1 MDVGTDLQAIA
12 NRARSN
18 LDAVRD
24 FFEHSLV
31 VWKSFAELVGK
42 GHTTSFHSPITG
54 TVVDQH
60 GLVGLAPQYQNK
72 YLATFAFHQ
81 AVSTFETFLFE
92 FLHRIL
98 LHNPWQFAAKRLE
111 FEVVLKAKDRDEVIS
126 DVLAKQLNDLKYEKL
141 RDWFDFLTKAVKLPG
156 PSDDEIDS
164 LAEIKATRDVLEHNS
179 GLVNDTYLR
188 KAGKKA
194 RFPLGAPAEIDEPY
208 HLDSWRLIR
217 KVVNDITTAATAK
230 LTTP

>member
-1 MDVGTDLQAIA
+1 MDLGTDLQAIA
-12 NRARSN
+12 GRARSN
-18 LDAVRD
+18 LDAVMD
-24 FFEHSLV
+24 FVDHSKV
-31 VWKSFAELVGK
+31 VWEAFVQSVGQ

-54 TVVDQH
+54 TLIDQH
-60 GLVGLAPQYQNK
+60 GLVSLASQYQNK
-72 YLATFAFHQ
+72 YLATFAFRQ

-92 FLHRIL
+92 FLHRVL
-98 LHNPWQFAAKRLE
+98 LHNPWQFASKRLE
-111 FEVVLKAKDRDEVIS
+111 FEVVLKAKDRDEVVS
-126 DVLAKQLNDLKYEKL
+126 DVLAKQLNELKYEKL
-141 RDWFDFLTKAVKLPG
+141 RDWFDFLSKAVKLPG

-164 LAEIKATRDVLEHNS
+164 LAEIKATRDLLEHNS

-208 HLDSWRLIR
+208 HLESWRLIR

-230 LTTP
+230 FTP